1 MNARIAAPIQGV
13 GAGIER
19 RVAGWLVVAAIALG
33 ACGGG
38 DGPGSDVPP
47 PPVES
52 TIEDSP
58 RFVVIRPVTLQV
70 APDPEAGA
78 VTTLATG
85 TVLRG
90 VDGEPEPAGWSRVAT
105 WDERRGWVEAD
116 ALVDPAAWGR
126 LEGALGGFPP
136 SELRPA
142 HPVAGGWIVEAPY
155 GSPSLYEGAGAYVL
169 GDSARRARV
178 SGIGTVRSCAGRT
191 HRVAL
196 LDGAGGD
203 AELLPEPERV
213 RLVLPAAAPPTLRGL
228 TVEPWTS
235 PDPALVE
242 AVSRE
247 ATRLYAPPDGIAWW
261 RVEDGSAWASV
272 KWERD
277 GRVEGAFV
285 AVPRPDGAAVD
296 VRAVVSPRSIDEG
309 GRGGNEPTRGPV
321 YAYEI
326 EGVKGPT
333 LFVVSSKEYDEERIV
348 VYLARSRDY
357 GRVWTGFHW
366 GCGA

>member
-1 MNARIAAPIQGV
+1 MPS
-13 GAGIER
+13 
-19 RVAGWLVVAAIALG
+19 WLVVAAVALG

-38 DGPGSDVPP
+38 DGPGPDAPP
-47 PPVES
+47 PSVES
-52 TIEDSP
+52 ALEDSP
-58 RFVVIRPVTLQV
+58 RFVVLRPVALLV
-70 APDPEAGA
+70 APDRDAGA
-78 VTTLATG
+78 VTTIPTG

-90 VDGEPEPAGWSRVAT
+90 VEGEAGPAGWTRVAT
-105 WDERRGWVEAD
+105 WDERRGWVETD

-126 LEGALGGFPP
+126 LERALGGFPP

-155 GSPSLYEGAGAYVL
+155 GSPSLYEGAGAHVL
-169 GDSARRARV
+169 GDSALRARV

-196 LDGAGGD
+196 LGGAAGGG
-203 AELLPEPERV
+203 EHLLVPERV
-213 RLVLPAAAPPTLRGL
+213 RLALPAAAPPTLRGL
-228 TVEPWTS
+228 SVEPWTS
-235 PDPALVE
+235 PGPALVE

-247 ATRLYAPPDGIAWW
+247 AARLHAPPDGIAWW

-272 KWERD
+272 KWEVD
-277 GRVEGAFV
+277 GPVEGVFV
-285 AVPRPDGAAVD
+285 AVPRPDETAVD
-296 VRAVVSPRSIDEG
+296 VRAVVSPRSIDDG
-309 GRGGNEPTRGPV
+309 GRGGNQPSHAPV

-333 LFVVSSKEYDEERIV
+333 LFVVSSKEYDQERIV